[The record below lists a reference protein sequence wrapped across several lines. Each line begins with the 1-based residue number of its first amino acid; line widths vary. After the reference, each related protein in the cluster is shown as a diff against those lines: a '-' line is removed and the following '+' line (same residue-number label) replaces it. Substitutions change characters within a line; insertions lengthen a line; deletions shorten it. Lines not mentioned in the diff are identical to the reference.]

1 MFATAM
7 RSVAGRRPAAR
18 AAAGVVIDS
27 RQVIGRFM
35 SAAPAAS
42 TSENIKAFKIYRWD
56 PDQKVSFVES
66 RSTD

>member
-7 RSVAGRRPAAR
+7 RSVVGRRPVAR
-18 AAAGVVIDS
+18 AAAGVVID
-27 RQVIGRFM
+27 RHQVVVRFM

-56 PDQKVSFVES
+56 PDEKVSLVES
-66 RSTD
+66 RSTA